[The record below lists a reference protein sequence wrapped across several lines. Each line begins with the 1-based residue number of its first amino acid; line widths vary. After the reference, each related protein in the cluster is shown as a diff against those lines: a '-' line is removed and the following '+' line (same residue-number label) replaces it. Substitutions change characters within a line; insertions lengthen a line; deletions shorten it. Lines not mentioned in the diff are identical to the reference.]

1 MIPPSRCGRSAP
13 HRADTAAANET
24 NRTRGNHPR
33 APRRGWQRRG
43 VTAARG
49 RYHTAPPC
57 ACRRP
62 PNVVLHPNQF
72 TFHRILAALFCVLA
86 FAPCVRAANEAALL
100 ELWNQHIAT
109 PEEHDETIKVC
120 RAFVTANAN
129 DPLLPVVQGIEAWH
143 HFRAGRTQDAWRILQ
158 PHLTAP
164 VGPVTNAA
172 RALAQ
177 GWFTRL
183 DREKA
188 AASLQIYYRK
198 EVAYPKTL
206 DLIAK
211 HPKIPAEVRP
221 PFIDRF
227 GQPWNY
233 QLTGFAKTTG
243 FPDQKY
249 SLQSTA
255 LGDLSEL
262 KAAIAAP
269 YASRIQ
275 AVPASRIQAV
285 SAGIVPAPG
294 NTVAV
299 KFTKVGKAGTAIV
312 AVGQA
317 TGDLHVAFA
326 GTQIIV
332 VCDHTHW
339 KLFPSPK

>member
-1 MIPPSRCGRSAP
+1 M
-13 HRADTAAANET
+13 
-24 NRTRGNHPR
+24 
-33 APRRGWQRRG
+33 
-43 VTAARG
+43 AARTPLLL
-49 RYHTAPPC
+49 RIVATLIC
-57 ACRRP
+57 ISAC
-62 PNVVLHPNQF
+62 VH
-72 TFHRILAALFCVLA
+72 
-86 FAPCVRAANEAALL
+86 AANEAALL

-109 PEEHDETIKVC
+109 PEEHDETIKAC
-120 RAFVTANAN
+120 RAFATANAN
-129 DPLLPVVQGIEAWH
+129 DPLLPVVQDIEAWH
-143 HFRAGRTQDAWRILQ
+143 HFRAGRAQDAWRILQ
-158 PHLTAP
+158 PQLTAP
-164 VGPVTNAA
+164 VGPITNAA

-183 DREKA
+183 DREKV

-233 QLTGFAKTTG
+233 QLTGFAKATG

-249 SLQSTA
+249 SLQSTT

-269 YASRIQ
+269 YASRIR
-275 AVPASRIQAV
+275 AVPV
-285 SAGIVPAPG
+285 GIVPAPG
-294 NTVAV
+294 NTFAV
-299 KFTKVGKAGTAIV
+299 KFTNVGKAGTAIV

-317 TGDLHVAFA
+317 SGDLHVAFA
-326 GTQIIV
+326 GSSIVV

-339 KLFPSPK
+339 KVFPKP